1 MFSFEV
7 FRNPNSA
14 KLLVGQLLSQVCDKM
29 MSLGLVWVICA
40 SFSVHWVPWFLAIGA
55 LPHLLLSW
63 KAGEWASSFGPLK
76 TVVWTNAIRGVIF
89 LGAGVLWSHVHS
101 DHQIALLFAM
111 TFAANIASSLFNPAI
126 LSLPGL
132 LTGTDGIQQLT
143 AAIDSSFSLSNIVG
157 PALAAI
163 LYPWLGMP
171 GLLILNGIGY
181 FIAATAASG
190 VRTIP
195 ATKKS
200 MDADADT
207 EQTARS
213 SLDLLRSDSLIFF
226 LLGAFFLMNL
236 VLTPLIAFLPIF
248 AKDQFQGQ
256 IGTLASLEM
265 AIGIG
270 TVAGS
275 LGLSILNLKLKTWT
289 SAILGLAVTSLMYLL
304 FSLNHQTS
312 LACLSLL
319 VLGLALSLTNISLL
333 TLFQT
338 RPASKDVPVVMSL
351 VNLISVGALPFS
363 MILIGA
369 LIEHIDLHLL
379 SIGLALTL
387 AAITAVTAFHREF
400 RTNEHPSRTGL

>member
-14 KLLVGQLLSQVCDKM
+14 RLLVGQLLSQVCDKM

-76 TVVWTNAIRGVIF
+76 TVVWTNALRGIIF
-89 LGAGVLWSHVHS
+89 LGAGFIWSHVHA

-171 GLLILNGIGY
+171 GLLLLNGLSY
-181 FIAATAASG
+181 FIAAAAASG
-190 VRTIP
+190 VRTTSV
-195 ATKKS
+195 A
-200 MDADADT
+200 
-207 EQTARS
+207 ERS
-213 SLDLLRSDSLIFF
+213 APS
-226 LLGAFFLMNL
+226 
-236 VLTPLIAFLPIF
+236 
-248 AKDQFQGQ
+248 
-256 IGTLASLEM
+256 
-265 AIGIG
+265 
-270 TVAGS
+270 
-275 LGLSILNLKLKTWT
+275 T
-289 SAILGLAVTSLMYLL
+289 SAAP
-304 FSLNHQTS
+304 Q
-312 LACLSLL
+312 A
-319 VLGLALSLTNISLL
+319 
-333 TLFQT
+333 
-338 RPASKDVPVVMSL
+338 R
-351 VNLISVGALPFS
+351 
-363 MILIGA
+363 
-369 LIEHIDLHLL
+369 
-379 SIGLALTL
+379 
-387 AAITAVTAFHREF
+387 VTA
-400 RTNEHPSRTGL
+400 